1 MKTSNLAVRKSFKT
15 LLLQRGKRCHACRFT
30 STALR
35 LDELAVEATSNAPPP
50 LPTSSTTGVEHLDP
64 SEVGWKSW
72 DKREL
77 KLGQRAIGSRRLR
90 AAKAS
95 VSNIRFEQL
104 PYQCFQE
111 ARRVLR
117 EDRAEKLAHIA
128 VERKRIEK
136 ATALDPS
143 QCSGEAAKKGKLVAM
158 HKHLERLK
166 ILADINDPMIKKR
179 FEDGKGKAV
188 RARQLS
194 TTLTSISR

>member
-1 MKTSNLAVRKSFKT
+1 MKTSNLTTWRGFN
-15 LLLQRGKRCHACRFT
+15 LLLFQRGTRCHACGFA
-30 STALR
+30 STASR
-35 LDELAVEATSNAPPP
+35 SDELAVEPTDDAPPPPP
-50 LPTSSTTGVEHLDP
+50 LPSATGLKPLDP
-64 SEVGWKSW
+64 SKVGWKSW

-111 ARRVLR
+111 ARKVLR
-117 EDRAEKLAHIA
+117 EDREEKLAQIA

-136 ATALDPS
+136 AAAVDPS
-143 QCSGEAAKKGKLVAM
+143 QCGGEAAKRGKLIAM

-166 ILADINDPMIKKR
+166 ILADINDPVIKKR
-179 FEDGKGKAV
+179 FEDGKGKIYNYRIEV
-188 RARQLS
+188 S
-194 TTLTSISR
+194 C